1 MSDTEYFSQEYQPES
16 QTGITNIIEAKE
28 ILEAKDCSKND
39 FEMYGI
45 SKPRRVIIKAKLIDG
60 QD

>member
-1 MSDTEYFSQEYQPES
+1 MSDTQYFSQEYQPES
-16 QTGITNIIEAKE
+16 QTGIIKTVEVKDV
-28 ILEAKDCSKND
+28 LEVTDCSKKD

>member
-1 MSDTEYFSQEYQPES
+1 MSETDYFSQEYQPES
-16 QTGITNIIEAKE
+16 QTGITKTIEIKE
-28 ILEAKDCSKND
+28 VLEVKDFSKTD

>member
-16 QTGITNIIEAKE
+16 QTGIKETTIVKEVSKIE
-28 ILEAKDCSKND
+28 DCSTND
-39 FEMYGI
+39 FEIYGI
-45 SKPRRVIIKAKLIDG
+45 SKPRRVIIKAKLTNG

>member
-16 QTGITNIIEAKE
+16 QTGLTKTIEVKE
-28 ILEAKDCSKND
+28 VLEAKDCSKND